1 MTVAVRRNATSESR
15 RELCAAVTLW
25 DDSPMTEVF
34 ARTHHRP
41 GAKHW
46 ARRLGLSLL
55 LSLLLGWQ
63 VSALLHSL
71 SHTADGDGSALPQ
84 HAHCLLC
91 LAHAGAEGAPLPASS
106 LLAPTLRSIPQ
117 PFSDQPAFIPGRDIR
132 PYQVR
137 APPPLPTI

>member
-1 MTVAVRRNATSESR
+1 M
-15 RELCAAVTLW
+15 L
-25 DDSPMTEVF
+25 EVF
-34 ARTHHRP
+34 ACAYRGP
-41 GAKHW
+41 GARHW
-46 ARRLGLSLL
+46 VRRLGLSLL
-55 LSLLLGWQ
+55 LAMLLGWQ

-84 HAHCLLC
+84 HAYCLLC

-117 PFSDQPAFIPGRDIR
+117 PFSDQPASIPGRDIR

-137 APPPLPTI
+137 APPLLPI